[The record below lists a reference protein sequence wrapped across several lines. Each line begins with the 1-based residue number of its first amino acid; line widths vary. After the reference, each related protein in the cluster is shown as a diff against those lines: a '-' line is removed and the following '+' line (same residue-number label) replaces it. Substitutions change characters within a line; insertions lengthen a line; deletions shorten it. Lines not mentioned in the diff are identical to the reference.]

1 MAYSFLYKKKIKSC
15 KPKFNAVFITSKTK
29 IETNGKIY
37 VFEVKIII
45 KLQMIFAKP
54 RTKLE
59 TKKANKDLKR
69 FCLKEKIAEL

>member
-1 MAYSFLYKKKIKSC
+1 MESVIRNRL
-15 KPKFNAVFITSKTK
+15 SKYTVRSMWSEK
-29 IETNGKIY
+29 VTNGKIY

-45 KLQMIFAKP
+45 KLQKIFAKP

>member
-1 MAYSFLYKKKIKSC
+1 MAYSFLYKKKTKSC
-15 KPKFNAVFITSKTK
+15 KPKFNAVLITIKTK
-29 IETNGKIY
+29 RETNGKIK

-54 RTKLE
+54 TTKLE

-69 FCLKEKIAEL
+69 FRLKEKIAEL